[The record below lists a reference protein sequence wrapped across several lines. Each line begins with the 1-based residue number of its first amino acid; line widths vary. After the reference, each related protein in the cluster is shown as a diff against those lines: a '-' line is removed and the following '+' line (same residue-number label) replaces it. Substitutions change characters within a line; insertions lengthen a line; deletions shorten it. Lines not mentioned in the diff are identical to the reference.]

1 MFFYKS
7 RLICLL
13 VKYFGYLVIAYL
25 KITLIVKKGIILT
38 NRLEDNMLKSALI
51 LVIGIG
57 AIVLF
62 NLGMFSTQQVNVVGV
77 TKKEDVGSDSKP
89 MVVLYDSSIDVDEE
103 YKYHIWTLTNV
114 EVDLSSSLNENDE
127 MTMEISI
134 EPEEGNEVEVYNQND
149 KKSTEQMV
157 RKTAKESSVDSIAI
171 VEQNLEPDLIEN
183 EEQSDVIFTEEDEA
197 RAWELARTNLSD
209 SQIQRLFDIEEDGV
223 TPEERQ
229 ELKEMLHT
237 YFSQE
242 EQDEIWELH
251 DKYIESGR

>member
-1 MFFYKS
+1 
-7 RLICLL
+7 
-13 VKYFGYLVIAYL
+13 
-25 KITLIVKKGIILT
+25 
-38 NRLEDNMLKSALI
+38 MLKSALI
-51 LVIGIG
+51 LFIGIG

-77 TKKEDVGSDSKP
+77 TKKEDVGSVSKP
-89 MVVLYDSSIDVDEE
+89 MVVLYDSSIDVDEG
-103 YKYHIWTLTNV
+103 YKCHIWTLTDF
-114 EVDLSSSLNENDE
+114 EVDLSTSLNKNNE

-134 EPEEGNEVEVYNQND
+134 ENELGNEVEGNNQIKDNSTKQIT
-149 KKSTEQMV
+149 KKV
-157 RKTAKESSVDSIAI
+157 VKESKVDNSVITKT
-171 VEQNLEPDLIEN
+171 EPEPDLIE
-183 EEQSDVIFTEEDEA
+183 QSDVTFTEEDEA